1 MKGRGSMVRKR
12 IKRIIELEYDR
23 VIDAANQ
30 ALTVPPGSITFAIS
44 ERSAGGPHD
53 YFSEGDYWWPDPNN
67 SDGPYIRR
75 DGLINPDNFTE
86 HRHALIRL
94 GTWVSTLAAAY
105 KLSGESR
112 YAERAAQH
120 LRIWFLDANTF
131 MSPHLQYAQ
140 AISGRVTGRS
150 IGIVDTIHMVEIVQ
164 AIRAISESGA
174 LSERELRG
182 LKGWFADY
190 LRWIDTHPNGVEY
203 RLQKNNHCSCW
214 AMQASSF
221 AHFVGDNMTLHRCRE
236 IFKHVILPNQLS
248 PNGSF
253 PLEIRRTRPYNYSI
267 FNLNVLGITCQLLS
281 TPNNNLWRYS
291 TKAGQG
297 LAQAFKFHYPF
308 LADKSCWSFA
318 RDITRF
324 ELLPVRILSLMFAG
338 AMLEEQSY
346 LELWMRLDATP
357 TDMEVI
363 RNFPR
368 QQPVLWLFDLDEDYT
383 N

>member
-1 MKGRGSMVRKR
+1 MKGRVSMVRTQ

-30 ALTVPPGSITFAIS
+30 ALTEPPGSITFAIS

-75 DGLINPDNFTE
+75 DGLTNPDNFTK

-94 GTWVSTLAAAY
+94 GMWVATLAAAY
-105 KLSGESR
+105 KLSGDSR
-112 YAERAAQH
+112 YAEQAAQH

-131 MSPHLQYAQ
+131 MSPHLRYAQ
-140 AISGRVTGRS
+140 AIRGRVTGRS

-174 LSERELRG
+174 LREIELRG
-182 LKGWFADY
+182 LKDWFADY
-190 LRWIDTHPNGVEY
+190 LKWIDTHPYGVEY
-203 RLQKNNHCSCW
+203 RLQNNNHCSCW
-214 AMQASSF
+214 VMQASSF
-221 AHFVGDNMTLHRCRE
+221 AHFVGDNTILHRCRE

-248 PNGSF
+248 PNGGF

-267 FNLNVLGITCQLLS
+267 FNLDVLGITCQLLS
-281 TPNNNLWRYS
+281 TPNDNLWKYS
-291 TKAGQG
+291 TKLGQG
-297 LAQAFKFHYPF
+297 LAQAFASHYPF
-308 LADKSCWSFA
+308 LADKSCWPFA
-318 RDITRF
+318 RDITHF

-338 AMLEEQSY
+338 IMLEEQSY
-346 LELWMRLDATP
+346 LELWKRLDATP

-368 QQPVLWLFDLDEDYT
+368 RQPVLWLSNLDEDCS